1 ANMTQ
6 QSNVELVGDLTNQLM
21 YLESVN
27 AELREKVE
35 QNAKATSMLLD
46 VVDSLPIYVTDAQ
59 RKAIANMATK
69 EDHQVV
75 RAMFESLGSRKMATL
90 PTNSYVP
97 VEQKVSVAPQIKQQ
111 FVNFGSS
118 SRKFQ

>member
-1 ANMTQ
+1 
-6 QSNVELVGDLTNQLM
+6 VGDLTNQLM

-27 AELREKVE
+27 AELREKVD

-90 PTNSYVP
+90 P
-97 VEQKVSVAPQIKQQ
+97 
-111 FVNFGSS
+111 
-118 SRKFQ
+118 

>member
-1 ANMTQ
+1 MNWTYSTLVYGVNYVRPYTKEGVGITHFEANYYT
-6 QSNVELVGDLTNQLM
+6 
-21 YLESVN
+21 
-27 AELREKVE
+27 
-35 QNAKATSMLLD
+35 
-46 VVDSLPIYVTDAQ
+46 LPIYVTDAQ
-59 RKAIANMATK
+59 RKAIANMASK

-111 FVNFGSS
+111 FVNFGSL